1 MRISELARVGA
12 LLAIALAGPAPL
24 LALDAK
30 PESVAAPLA
39 GAAVKNVQSPVQ
51 AYQAGTEL
59 LKSGEHDKAVTA
71 LRYAAEQGLPV
82 AQWKLGRMY
91 AEGDGVKRDHYQ
103 AFQFF
108 SRVASEQAEISPWTQ
123 QSRYVANAYVS
134 LGTYYLTGIPNSQVQ
149 RDTAR
154 AYGLISY
161 AASYFGDSEA
171 QYLLARLYFEGT
183 GAPKDP
189 RQGARWLGL
198 SAQKGQHEAQ
208 ALLGRMLFHGEGVP
222 RQRARG
228 LMWLTLGRDAAAGAG
243 DGWIVQSYEDAL
255 ARATE
260 DERAAAQALVKDW
273 MTQQRT
279 N

>member
-1 MRISELARVGA
+1 VGV
-12 LLAIALAGPAPL
+12 LLAIAVAGPAPL

-30 PESVAAPLA
+30 PESAVAPLVA
-39 GAAVKNVQSPVQ
+39 PTVKNVQSPIQ
-51 AYQAGTEL
+51 AFQAGTEL
-59 LKSGEHDKAVTA
+59 LKSGENLKALNA
-71 LRYAAEQGLPV
+71 LQYAAEQGLPA

-91 AEGDGVKRDHYQ
+91 ADGDGVKRDHVQ
-103 AFQFF
+103 AFQYF

-123 QSRYVANAYVS
+123 QSRFVANAYVS
-134 LGTYYLTGIPNSQVQ
+134 LGSYYLTGIPNSQVR

-189 RQGARWLGL
+189 RQGTRWLGL

-222 RQRARG
+222 KQRARG
-228 LMWLTLGRDAAAGAG
+228 LMWLTLGRDAAAGAD
-243 DGWIVQSYEDAL
+243 DGWIVQSYEDAV

-260 DERAAAQALVKDW
+260 DERASAQALVKDW
-273 MTQQRT
+273 MKQQRT

>member
-1 MRISELARVGA
+1 VGT
-12 LLAIALAGPAPL
+12 LLAIAFAGPAPL

-30 PESVAAPLA
+30 TESAVAPLVA
-39 GAAVKNVQSPVQ
+39 PAVKQVQSPVQ
-51 AYQAGTEL
+51 AFQAGTEL
-59 LKSGEHDKAVTA
+59 LKSGENDKAVTA
-71 LRYAAEQGLPV
+71 LRYAAEQGLPA

-91 AEGDGVKRDHYQ
+91 ADGDGVKRDHVQ
-103 AFQFF
+103 AFQYF

-134 LGTYYLTGIPNSQVQ
+134 LGSYYLPGIPNSQVQ

-228 LMWLTLGRDAAAGAG
+228 LMWLTLGRDAAAGAD

-273 MTQQRT
+273 MKQQRT